1 MYEEEEFFVSRFAF
15 SANGADGRPMFG
27 FDTFAEPIRLHNP
40 EVSTLVQ
47 HTRTISYSIPSLS
60 INSQRFLAKAES
72 CTLGE
77 AVS

>member
-1 MYEEEEFFVSRFAF
+1 
-15 SANGADGRPMFG
+15 MFG

-60 INSQRFLAKAES
+60 ITPSAFLLEQKAALWGKRS
-72 CTLGE
+72 PNTVLIL
-77 AVS
+77 A